1 MNYEATNCF
10 VLQRFSRK
18 YKTLRLPYT
27 IPRHC
32 LDARRETDRPLFPPK
47 QKDLDTVLIM
57 EQVAGF
63 GVLRMLSTCVLTIKS
78 TSMNEK
84 TTALSSLE

>member
-1 MNYEATNCF
+1 MHYEATNCF

-47 QKDLDTVLIM
+47 QKDLDTVLVM

-63 GVLRMLSTCVLTIKS
+63 GVLLVLSTHVLT
-78 TSMNEK
+78 M
-84 TTALSSLE
+84 SLQAC

>member
-1 MNYEATNCF
+1 MHYEATNCF

-47 QKDLDTVLIM
+47 QKDLDTVLVM

-63 GVLRMLSTCVLTIKS
+63 GVLRVLWTHVLT
-78 TSMNEK
+78 M
-84 TTALSSLE
+84 SLQA